1 MKKLMASSFL
11 GLGIGIFCVIYSIH
25 YSGNLRSFMNLPSF
39 LIIAGGTAGA
49 LILAFPFERLKTL
62 GSVIARAFKKDHID
76 LQKDIE
82 TILELSEFAKK
93 NGTLALEN
101 LAKQYDN
108 DEFLQKGIYLL
119 ADGLAEDMLIASMQN
134 DIYFAQKRHKQGHAM
149 IDLIASSVTS
159 LGLMGTYIGLIPMLE
174 HLEDPTSL
182 GPLMAIELVTSFYGA
197 FLSYVIFMPLSRK
210 LKNMSSEEALRK
222 EIILEGLVDIQKGK
236 NPRIIQEELV
246 ACLTKKQ
253 AKTMTKNGKKSK
265 KPFEFKGKKVA

>member
-1 MKKLMASSFL
+1 
-11 GLGIGIFCVIYSIH
+11 
-25 YSGNLRSFMNLPSF
+25 MNLPSF

-101 LAKQYDN
+101 SLSSN
-108 DEFLQKGIYLL
+108 
-119 ADGLAEDMLIASMQN
+119 IASMQN